1 METLQSIPDVS
12 RAEVTSR
19 SDGALDLLLLPAG
32 KASLAG
38 PVGAVAHS
46 NGWQV
51 TGMHVER
58 GRLDDVFRAIT
69 TGKEDARN
77 G

>member
-1 METLQSIPDVS
+1 M
-12 RAEVTSR
+12 TSR

-32 KASLAG
+32 EEPLAG
-38 PVGAVAHS
+38 PVSAAAQA

-51 TGMHVER
+51 IGMHVER

-69 TGKEDARN
+69 TGKEDAPDD
-77 G
+77 